1 VRGDVVSNKA
11 AERTTLLI
19 HLGHVLAPVRTLVNA
34 SLPPPSSAYR
44 VLAAQFEPD
53 ISRWENKYGQYATVG
68 GVYFRRERDE
78 LKFQC
83 GSLIKWI
90 GHCGDITDPADAQSK
105 LREMLAKHE
114 KSFVE
119 FIDKIPVEWEPQLS
133 AAKTPFTTCL
143 MIGDAIN
150 GVRRRL
156 DYFDRYLDQDFF
168 HLYLRR
174 LDRSVAVR
182 LVTTSGNAQFGVT
195 SVQALAKAAAQ
206 EFASFQLIQT
216 TPADL
221 HDRNLRVDDQVFS
234 VGTSTN
240 SAGKHP
246 TNFTPGDST
255 PHGHQVL
262 DQIIAS
268 GIAVV

>member
-1 VRGDVVSNKA
+1 MLNKA
-11 AERTTLLI
+11 VERTTLLI
-19 HLGHVLAPVRTLVNA
+19 HLGQALAPIRSLVDA
-34 SLPPPSSAYR
+34 IPPPPSSAYR

-53 ISRWENKYGQYATVG
+53 ISKWENEYGQYATVG

-83 GSLIKWI
+83 GSLYKWI
-90 GHCGDITDPADAQSK
+90 GLCGDIIDPTEAQLK
-105 LREMLAKHE
+105 LREMLEMHE
-114 KSFVE
+114 KSFVNL
-119 FIDKIPVEWEPQLS
+119 IHKIPVEWEPQLS

-143 MIGDAIN
+143 MIGDAIS
-150 GVRRRL
+150 GARRRL
-156 DYFDRYLDQDFF
+156 DYFDRYLDQDFMA
-168 HLYLRR
+168 LYLRR
-174 LDRSVAVR
+174 LDRSVVVR
-182 LVTTSGNAQFGVT
+182 LITTAGNAQFGVAN
-195 SVQALAKAAAQ
+195 VQALAKMAAQ
-206 EFASFQLIQT
+206 EFVSFQLIQS
-216 TPADL
+216 TPSDL

-234 VGTSTN
+234 LGTSTN

-268 GIAVV
+268 ATVIL